1 MSQLP
6 TYSFLPWV
14 RMGVANAI
22 RSADADAAVLV
33 RAALGVEL
41 TATAEKLD
49 GTVTTETITR
59 DVQLY
64 GPGDVVGID
73 PRSIV
78 KAEPRHWITNYEPNY
93 LPYVDFYDED
103 FPWRYTPAKTDGQR
117 LRPWIALV
125 VLEPGEFDEH
135 SKGADQPLPSIKLK
149 PGVDAASVFPDPTQL
164 WAWAHV
170 HVNRDLASGTD
181 GSNAAVTAN
190 LAATLAANPDLAYS
204 RILSPRR
211 LEPNAA
217 YHAFLVP
224 SFESGRLAGLGNPVP
239 ATTVATASAW
249 DSHQVDFPYYFRWYF
264 RTGARG
270 DFEFLVDQLKPQP
283 TDKRV
288 GVRDLDVLHPGS
300 NLPPIDEPKT
310 LNGVL
315 ALGGALKV
323 PFATLPK
330 SDQDEVTAYDLWD
343 ENPYPHPFE
352 QKMADLVNIAD
363 DYSRKTPLD
372 VNRDNG
378 LSGDYR
384 DDDPDPII
392 TLPLYARWHALVSRL
407 LDDEAGNPLP
417 NNRNWVH
424 ELNLDPRFRVA
435 AGLGTRVV
443 QDKQEEFMNAA
454 WQQVGDVI
462 EANRKLRQAELAQAA
477 SFSYYDKHLLALQ
490 TSQLMAVAAPVSRR
504 VLVKGVTL
512 HYAREQAVVAPVV
525 TSTVFRRVTR
535 PAGSV
540 AKRLDAAALRVDP
553 SVAAAPALRRVP
565 WVEKVNEG
573 TLKLAPPKITPPRI
587 ETLDKAAASIQP
599 GGAGGVLYELAKA
612 GWARWLV
619 LVIGL
624 LLIAAALATGAA
636 FLILLGVAAVILFV
650 LLTRTAAAIPV
661 FESLSEKNQT
671 EASVDSLPSSADF
684 HVSAPGSGFV
694 PSAGASDSPEAV
706 RFKQGLKD
714 SLFVANVNFTPDAR
728 TALDLATTKSR
739 LLEQLHPDFTI
750 PRRLQQVIQIP
761 DRIRE
766 AQVDPGFRPVMA
778 YPEIDVPMYLPLS
791 KLSTELFLPNIQLIP
806 ENSISLLEPNQ
817 KFIEAYMAGVNHE
830 MSRELLWR
838 EYPTDQR
845 GSIFRQFW
853 DVSGCYPGQPAPA
866 DVRERMRDIPP
877 LHTWTP
883 ESELGTHNQRLLLG
897 DKAQLVLVIRGELL
911 KRYPTAVIYA
921 QRAEWQQTD
930 GVNDPTKERVL
941 TPLSDA
947 ENDNP
952 PAAKVKTPLFEAR
965 IDPDIYFF
973 GFDLTAEEARGG
985 LTGTEPPGWF
995 FVIKERPGEPRF
1007 GLDEP
1012 LDAQLPRLIN
1022 WNDLSWNAIGTAAG
1036 RCIVIS
1042 QTLTF
1047 DVYDPNVDQENTPV
1061 PADAQARWDPG
1072 TNAAM
1077 LAYILNQVPVM
1088 VAVHAARMLP
1098 EQTS

>member
-1 MSQLP
+1 MTQLP

-14 RMGVANAI
+14 RAGVANAI
-22 RSADADAAVLV
+22 RSADGDATVLL

-41 TATAEKLD
+41 TVTAEKVD
-49 GTVTTETITR
+49 GTSATESITR

-78 KAEPRHWITNYEPNY
+78 KVEPRHWITNYEPNY

-125 VLEPGEFDEH
+125 VVKTAEFDEQ

-149 PGVDAASVFPDPTQL
+149 AGVDAAAVFPDPAQL

-170 HVNRDLASGTD
+170 HVNRDLGSGTD
-181 GSNAAVTAN
+181 VSNATVTAN
-190 LAATLAANPDLAYS
+190 LTAALAQNPDLAYS
-204 RILSPRR
+204 RVLSPRR
-211 LEPNAA
+211 LEPTSA
-217 YHAFLVP
+217 YYAFLVP
-224 SFESGRLAGLGNPVP
+224 SFESGRLAGLNRPVP
-239 ATTVATASAW
+239 PNTVATASAW

-283 TDKRV
+283 TDKHV

-300 NLPPIDEPKT
+300 NLPPIDEPKD

-330 SDQDEVTAYDLWD
+330 ADQEEVTAYDLWD

-363 DYSRKTPLD
+363 DYSRESPLD
-372 VNRDNG
+372 VNRENA
-378 LSGDYR
+378 LAGDYR

-392 TLPLYARWHALVSRL
+392 TLPLYARWHALTARL
-407 LDDEAGNPLP
+407 LDDQNGNPVP

-443 QDKQEEFMNAA
+443 QDKQEEFMDAA
-454 WQQVGDVI
+454 WRQVGDVI
-462 EANRKLRQAELAQAA
+462 EANRRIRQAELAQAA
-477 SFSYYDKHLLALQ
+477 SFSYYDKHLGNLQ
-490 TSQLMAVAAPVSRR
+490 TTQLMAVTAPVNRR
-504 VLVKGVTL
+504 ILVRGVTL
-512 HYAREQAVVAPVV
+512 QHARKNALVAPVV
-525 TSTVFRRVTR
+525 TSKVFRAVTR
-535 PAGSV
+535 PGGSV
-540 AKRLDAAALRVDP
+540 AKRMDKTAKRLDP
-553 SVAAAPALRRVP
+553 SATTPGLLRQAP

-573 TLKLAPPKITPPRI
+573 TLRLAPPKVTPPRI
-587 ETLDKAAASIQP
+587 ATLDKAAESVKP
-599 GGAGGVLYELAKA
+599 GVGSALYELAKVA
-612 GWARWLV
+612 WVRWLV
-619 LVIGL
+619 LAIGL
-624 LLIAAALATGAA
+624 ALIVAAALTGAA
-636 FLILLGVAAVILFV
+636 LLAALAVAALIVFF
-650 LLTRTAAAIPV
+650 LLVRTAGAVPV
-661 FESLSEKNQT
+661 VESLSEKNQT
-671 EASVDSLPSSADF
+671 EAAVDSLPSSPDF
-684 HVSAPGSGFV
+684 RISAPGSGFV
-694 PSAGASDSPEAV
+694 PSAGTSDSAEAA
-706 RFKQGLKD
+706 RFKRGLKD
-714 SLFVANVNFTPDAR
+714 SMFVASFNFAPAPR
-728 TALDLATTKSR
+728 TALDLTATKTR
-739 LLEQLHPDFTI
+739 LLEQLHPDFSI
-750 PRRLQQVIQIP
+750 PRRMQEIVRIP
-761 DRIRE
+761 QRIRD
-766 AQVDPGFRPVMA
+766 AQVDSGFRPVMA
-778 YPEIDVPMYLPLS
+778 YPEIDVPMYQPLS

-853 DVSGCYPGQPAPA
+853 DVSGCYPGQPSPA

-930 GVNDPTKERVL
+930 GVNDPSKERVL

-952 PAAKVKTPLFEAR
+952 PAGKVKTPLFEAR

-985 LTGTEPPGWF
+985 TAGTEPPGWF

-1012 LDAQLPRLIN
+1012 LDGQLPRLIN

-1036 RCIVIS
+1036 ECIVIA
-1042 QTLTF
+1042 QPLTF
-1047 DVYDPNVDQENTPV
+1047 DTYDPNVDQENTPIA
-1061 PADAQARWDPG
+1061 ADAQARWGPD

-1088 VAVHAARMLP
+1088 VAVHAVRMLP
-1098 EQTS
+1098 EQRP